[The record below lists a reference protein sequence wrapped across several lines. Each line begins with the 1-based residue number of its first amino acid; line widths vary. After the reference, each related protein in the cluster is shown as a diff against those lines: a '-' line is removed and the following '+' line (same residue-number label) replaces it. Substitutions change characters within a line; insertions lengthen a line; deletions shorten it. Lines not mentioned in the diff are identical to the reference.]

1 MIKAGN
7 TPMSMFTI
15 TLIFFIITA
24 FASATHDI
32 AADGFYMLALSQKNQ
47 SAFVGVRSTF
57 YRLANIFGNGVLVWI
72 AGYLE
77 TKTSIPAAWKITMGI
92 ASAIL
97 CLFYIYHLFFIPRPD
112 SDRSSLE
119 GSLKSNSSQVMK
131 EFGRSIAT
139 YFKKPGVFTLVDP
152 VMGDDGQLYKTYTP
166 ALSEKMKGLV
176 RYADILTPNL
186 TELCALTGTE
196 YRDGNFNN
204 TELENLCQQLSAQ
217 GPEHIVVTGIHCEDR
232 QIMNFV
238 YSKGEKPKSVM
249 VDRIGGDRS
258 GTGDV
263 ISAVIAGMYLNGH
276 DFYDSVKRSTEF
288 ASKCVAYC
296 EEQHVPT
303 HWGLSVEMFLRD
315 LMED

>member
-1 MIKAGN
+1 MP
-7 TPMSMFTI
+7 T
-15 TLIFFIITA
+15 
-24 FASATHDI
+24 
-32 AADGFYMLALSQKNQ
+32 
-47 SAFVGVRSTF
+47 
-57 YRLANIFGNGVLVWI
+57 
-72 AGYLE
+72 
-77 TKTSIPAAWKITMGI
+77 
-92 ASAIL
+92 AIL
-97 CLFYIYHLFFIPRPD
+97 STHTQFPEYYFDDYTPKMRDYIQTYKNLDMSFD
-112 SDRSSLE
+112 A
-119 GSLKSNSSQVMK
+119 
-131 EFGRSIAT
+131 IAT
-139 YFKKPGVFTLVDP
+139 GFLGSEEQVDIVIDFIRTFKKPGVFTLVDP
-152 VMGDDGQLYKTYTP
+152 VMGDDGLLYKTYTP
-166 ALSEKMKGLV
+166 ALSDKMKGLV

-186 TELCALTGTE
+186 TELCALTDTE

-204 TELENLCQQLSAQ
+204 AELENLCQQLSAQ

-238 YSKGEKPKSVM
+238 YSKGEKPKTVM

-303 HWGLSVEMFLRD
+303 YWGLSVEMFLRD

>member
-1 MIKAGN
+1 MPQKKIALIN
-7 TPMSMFTI
+7 DI
-15 TLIFFIITA
+15 TGFGRCSIA
-24 FASATHDI
+24 VMAPVVSA
-32 AADGFYMLALSQKNQ
+32 M
-47 SAFVGVRSTF
+47 
-57 YRLANIFGNGVLVWI
+57 
-72 AGYLE
+72 
-77 TKTSIPAAWKITMGI
+77 KIQAVAVPT
-92 ASAIL
+92 AIL
-97 CLFYIYHLFFIPRPD
+97 STHTQFPEYYFDDYTPKMRDYIQTYKNLDMSFD
-112 SDRSSLE
+112 A
-119 GSLKSNSSQVMK
+119 
-131 EFGRSIAT
+131 IAT
-139 YFKKPGVFTLVDP
+139 GFLGSEEQVDIVIDFIRTFKKPGVFTLVDP

-217 GPEHIVVTGIHCEDR
+217 GPKHIVVTGIHCEDR

-263 ISAVIAGMYLNGH
+263 ISAVIAGMYLNEH

-288 ASKCVAYC
+288 ASKCVA
-296 EEQHVPT
+296 
-303 HWGLSVEMFLRD
+303 
-315 LMED
+315 